1 MVERATQRTGGEMR
15 KAISV
20 ALLTMATACAT
31 AGGRT
36 GDWSVTMSKDPV
48 TGIERCV
55 VAVFDG
61 SDNFQYSKLGSLYA
75 FVERNSA
82 LGVLVG
88 VSSGGPYRVPPG
100 DILWRVDDLPFR
112 ELKMMNTPALPTAA
126 AKSTPITAPAALQGN
141 PEVEKAIRDAMAAT
155 TSILAASASGVTAA
169 SGDEARAIIAEM
181 KAGESLI
188 FRGATAAP
196 SMGLASSATAQVG
209 MNEGGQLRP
218 IRLDASFRSGLVECN
233 ID

>member
-15 KAISV
+15 KAMGV
-20 ALLTMATACAT
+20 ALLAMAAACAT
-31 AGGRT
+31 RT
-36 GDWSVTMSKDPV
+36 GDWSVTTSKDPV

-61 SDNFQYSKLGSLYA
+61 SDNFQYSRFGSLYA

-88 VSSGGPYRVPPG
+88 VSSGGPYRIPPG
-100 DILWRVDDLPFR
+100 DILWRVDDLAFR

-126 AKSTPITAPAALQGN
+126 GKSTPITAPAALQGN

-155 TSILAASASGVTAA
+155 TSILAAGASGVTAA
-169 SGDEARAIIAEM
+169 SGDEAQAIIAEM

-188 FRGATAAP
+188 FRGANAAP
-196 SMGLASSATAQVG
+196 SMGLASRATAQVG
-209 MNEGGQLRP
+209 VSEGGQVRP
-218 IRLDASFRSGLVECN
+218 IRLDASFRSGLVECD